1 MTTLDRKLTV
11 LILGHKGMLGHMVK
25 LYLEQFYNIETIEHR
40 WPGFQFKEAVKQSK
54 ADYLIN
60 CIGAIPQRTK
70 DFDINFELPVWLD
83 QNFRGRIIHPGTDCE
98 MDEDEYGISKAK
110 AANWLMENGLR
121 TKIIKTSIIGYE
133 NGGNAS
139 LMEWFLSNQD
149 DVTVNGY
156 ADHFWNGSTTL
167 QWAKQAA
174 QLIEKW
180 NKHMDLTII
189 GTECISKWDIL
200 VILNRVFERNINVN
214 AHETGSIV
222 NKCLELDINYGH
234 LEDQIKEMK
243 QFYMA

>member
-121 TKIIKTSIIGYE
+121 TKIIKTIIIGYE
-133 NGGNAS
+133 N
-139 LMEWFLSNQD
+139 
-149 DVTVNGY
+149 
-156 ADHFWNGSTTL
+156 
-167 QWAKQAA
+167 
-174 QLIEKW
+174 
-180 NKHMDLTII
+180 
-189 GTECISKWDIL
+189 
-200 VILNRVFERNINVN
+200 
-214 AHETGSIV
+214 
-222 NKCLELDINYGH
+222 
-234 LEDQIKEMK
+234 
-243 QFYMA
+243 